1 MLIIPVIDIRGG
13 VAVRAVAG
21 ERAHYR
27 PIKSPLADS
36 PDPVA
41 VARGYQSVFPF
52 PTLYLADLDGIE
64 GRGTNRHIHSRV
76 ADAWEG
82 GDVWLDDGSIEAEPS
97 HQRVRPV
104 IGSETLLAAGACQ
117 SVLGGKPLNRTG
129 ILSLDFHGLTFM
141 GPPELLAYP
150 SVWPGAI
157 IVMTL
162 ASVGR
167 GEGPDL
173 KRVAAIAEMA
183 GTQAPRVCGRRCSQY
198 RRRAGAERF
207 GRIGRSHRER
217 VACRQNK
224 NRRSGTDRRLKFF
237 QSTHCE
243 WFGEPTRRVS
253 RSNGQRVFFPIAA
266 ADPLSSAE
274 HYWSFPAVD
283 GFRFKTWQ
291 RTDGLPSCA
300 ERWLR
305 LRSACRQRRGR
316 SLPW

>member
-82 GDVWLDDGSIEAEPS
+82 GDVWLDDGSMEAEPS

-150 SVWPGAI
+150 SVWPGAV

-162 ASVGR
+162 ANVGR
-167 GEGPDL
+167 GDGPDL

-183 GTQAPRVCGRRCSQY
+183 GP
-198 RRRAGAERF
+198 
-207 GRIGRSHRER
+207 
-217 VACRQNK
+217 K
-224 NRRSGTDRRLKFF
+224 
-237 QSTHCE
+237 
-243 WFGEPTRRVS
+243 RRVFAAGGVRDIDDVRALKDS
-253 RSNGQRVFFPIAA
+253 GASGVLVASALHAGKIKTGDLEQIA
-266 ADPLSSAE
+266 
-274 HYWSFPAVD
+274 
-283 GFRFKTWQ
+283 G
-291 RTDGLPSCA
+291 
-300 ERWLR
+300 
-305 LRSACRQRRGR
+305 
-316 SLPW
+316 